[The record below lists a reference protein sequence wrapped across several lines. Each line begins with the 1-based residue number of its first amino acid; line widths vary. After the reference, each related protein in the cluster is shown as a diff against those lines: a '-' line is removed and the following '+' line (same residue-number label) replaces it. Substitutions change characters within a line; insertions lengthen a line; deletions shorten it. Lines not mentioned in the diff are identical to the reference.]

1 MTKRTWVTWSPAE
14 DAILGE
20 LWASDRPLKEGL
32 HRLPRRTH
40 RAAVAHGYEL
50 GLGERTI
57 KRDYSPTWEAI
68 KAVLANQR
76 LSAKALAVLTGASLR
91 AVSQQLADHHGEDV
105 HIANYSKANAR
116 GIPTALWV
124 LGKGEDA
131 ARPPRTPLSEIYKRQ
146 YRRLKE
152 DRPDLLGTK
161 NAAMR
166 LRYAEKTGKLIRRD
180 PAAAWI
186 PAAQPATHGVSQY
199 GAQ

>member
-1 MTKRTWVTWSPAE
+1 MTKRTWITWSPAE

-20 LWASDRPLKEGL
+20 LWASNRPLKEGL
-32 HRLPRRTH
+32 HRLPGRTH

-68 KAVLANQR
+68 KAALGKQR
-76 LSAKALAVLTGASLR
+76 MSAKALAALTGASLR
-91 AVSQQLADHHGEDV
+91 AVAQQLADHHGTDV
-105 HIANYSKANAR
+105 RVAAYSKANAR
-116 GIPTALWV
+116 GIPTAIRT
-124 LGKGEDA
+124 LGKGKDA
-131 ARPPRTPLSEIYKRQ
+131 ARPPRTPLSVIYKRQ

-152 DRPDLLGTK
+152 DRPDLLAAR

-186 PAAQPATHGVSQY
+186 PATHH
-199 GAQ
+199 GAP